1 MVKIKRKV
9 ALEPKEFL
17 IHLLKKEE
25 TEVELDGYT
34 FNYNEEHYSFDPEI
48 KANEVISYDPYSST
62 FTVEV
67 EEEVTK
73 KTKLPK
79 FLVVFL
85 NMSISNYI
93 ERPSIGENQSIKEI
107 LQENKNCSLITIAIH
122 LINDDGTHTLIWKDG
137 ELVGD
142 EQWLTEKKQLKLKRH
157 SK

>member
-1 MVKIKRKV
+1 MVKIKKRV

-67 EEEVTK
+67 EEEITEDTQIYRLLELK
-73 KTKLPK
+73 DSFIFKDGGWKD
-79 FLVVFL
+79 L
-85 NMSISNYI
+85 NIMKSNMY
-93 ERPSIGENQSIKEI
+93 GNQSISEV
-107 LQENKNCSLITIAIH
+107 KNDESKKFYML
-122 LINDDGTHTLIWKDG
+122 NEDDTMTLIWKDG

-142 EQWLTEKKQLKLKRH
+142 E
-157 SK
+157 